1 MSEQYSIY
9 LQRRKLELV
18 GILWLNNTRGH
29 ISSAFTADHN
39 AALNILAAG
48 RAVITSP
55 VKQEPPKAVIANA
68 VVAAGNPPPSGGGGR
83 QDLETSHP
91 GEKPPMLHTC
101 IIDEESVLNVN
112 TALEVAEFFRLRASE
127 AKERL
132 SEIRKA
138 VSYWRE
144 EALRVNARSVE
155 IAVMKETY
163 EYCL

>member
-1 MSEQYSIY
+1 
-9 LQRRKLELV
+9 
-18 GILWLNNTRGH
+18 
-29 ISSAFTADHN
+29 
-39 AALNILAAG
+39 
-48 RAVITSP
+48 
-55 VKQEPPKAVIANA
+55 
-68 VVAAGNPPPSGGGGR
+68 
-83 QDLETSHP
+83 
-91 GEKPPMLHTC
+91 MLHTC

-155 IAVMKETY
+155 IAVMKEAY
-163 EYCL
+163 EYCLRHRSGAYVLGISPSCWRSVQPPW

>member
-1 MSEQYSIY
+1 M
-9 LQRRKLELV
+9 
-18 GILWLNNTRGH
+18 
-29 ISSAFTADHN
+29 
-39 AALNILAAG
+39 
-48 RAVITSP
+48 
-55 VKQEPPKAVIANA
+55 
-68 VVAAGNPPPSGGGGR
+68 
-83 QDLETSHP
+83 
-91 GEKPPMLHTC
+91 
-101 IIDEESVLNVN
+101 N

>member
-1 MSEQYSIY
+1 MP
-9 LQRRKLELV
+9 
-18 GILWLNNTRGH
+18 
-29 ISSAFTADHN
+29 SSLMDLGSFH
-39 AALNILAAG
+39 
-48 RAVITSP
+48 SP

-112 TALEVAEFFRLRASE
+112 TALEVAKFFRLRASE

-155 IAVMKETY
+155 IAVMKEAY
-163 EYCL
+163 EYCLRHRSGAYVLGISPSCWQSAPLPW